1 MMINQITAIEIDCE
15 TGEETIRPLT
25 SEELAD
31 LHARQANALANP
43 MEPPKSEADI
53 LREQLAALTARLEA
67 AGL

>member
-1 MMINQITAIEIDCE
+1 MSELVVLEINCE

-31 LHARQANALANP
+31 VQARQAEALANP
-43 MEPPKSEADI
+43 PQQPKSEADI
-53 LREQLAALTARLEA
+53 LREQLAALTQRLEA